1 MSLLSF
7 PGKVMEEILLE
18 STAKPRKA
26 KKVMGSGRRG
36 FTKGKWCLSD
46 LRVFHVEATG
56 CWRRGEQ
63 WLLLLS
69 RT

>member
-26 KKVMGSGRRG
+26 KKVMGSVGVDLLRG
-36 FTKGKWCLSD
+36 NG
-46 LRVFHVEATG
+46 A
-56 CWRRGEQ
+56 
-63 WLLLLS
+63 
-69 RT
+69 